1 MLTNESNESKLD
13 QSVASDE
20 PEWEEERMSTLAGF
34 EDKIPAKVVNED
46 IADDEESLL
55 VEEDPHLLRTQQS
68 FQNNPFS
75 KLGLVSLST
84 LVLVVTAG
92 IFLSGNLMQSQ
103 QKPREQQGDPTAK
116 KENQDKTEATD
127 SQGRVLTDLALTSQG
142 KELEALNEKGKQQP
156 KTIEQAAKQS
166 KPVVS
171 KTKRVS
177 AKTDAPAPRPRPRPV
192 ATYSPQRPV
201 TAYAPPRVD
210 TPPQSIPK
218 PVVQPNPVART
229 QSKES
234 PVQSQETDPM
244 ERWMAA
250 AQLGS
255 YGQLSPVEETPV
267 NVDTARLQA
276 PVEYAAL
283 TVSAKSKQQAE
294 PQTPAVNFD
303 EETPILQEQPR
314 QLLVPGSGAKA
325 VLATPF
331 VWDESEDS
339 QSNQLNVVLAE
350 PLLAA
355 DGTVALP
362 AKTQLIVEARSLSKN
377 GLLRL
382 VAVAAIV
389 EQDEQQYEIA
399 LPEDAVGIY
408 GEEGKPLIVQ
418 TLNDKKRE
426 VNRRNITRLAIG
438 AIGQASTSSNSGG
451 FSRSRQNDDSNLLTG
466 ILEGGSDAILSDID
480 KRNEE
485 AISAIEQRPD
495 VLFLKAGTKVMVFVN
510 STVTVD
516 VPMLNQPILESQQL
530 QTEQI
535 ALASEHNLFPYSSEV
550 PDISLS
556 PEAAEE
562 RQYLTWL
569 DEQQSHIGLTV
580 QRVNETA
587 RSLAPDNFAD

>member
-1 MLTNESNESKLD
+1 MLTNESNESKHD
-13 QSVASDE
+13 PSVPSEEQFVPSNE
-20 PEWEEERMSTLAGF
+20 PEWEQERMSTLAGF
-34 EDKIPAKVVNED
+34 EDKIPA
-46 IADDEESLL
+46 IAATEETTDDEESLL

-92 IFLSGNLMQSQ
+92 IFLSGNLMQSSNE
-103 QKPREQQGDPTAK
+103 KPREQQADPTAK
-116 KENQDKTEATD
+116 KESQDKTDATD

-156 KTIEQAAKQS
+156 KTTEQPAKQS
-166 KPVVS
+166 KPVVP
-171 KTKRVS
+171 KTSRVS
-177 AKTDAPAPRPRPRPV
+177 TRTDAPAPRPRPRPV

-201 TAYAPPRVD
+201 TAYAPPRVY

-234 PVQSQETDPM
+234 PVPSQEADPM

-255 YGQLSPVEETPV
+255 YGQASPVAETPV
-267 NVDTARLQA
+267 DADTAGLRT

-283 TVSAKSKQQAE
+283 TVSAKSKQQTE
-294 PQTPAVNFD
+294 PQTPVVNFD

-355 DGTVALP
+355 DGSIALP

-377 GLLRL
+377 GLLHL

-389 EQDEQQYEIA
+389 QQDNQQYEIA
-399 LPEDAVGIY
+399 LPENAVGIH
-408 GEEGKPLIVQ
+408 GEEGKPLIVEK
-418 TLNDKKRE
+418 LNDKRRE
-426 VNRRNITRLAIG
+426 VSRRNITRLAIG

-451 FSRSRQNDDSNLLTG
+451 FSRSKQNDSNLLTD

-495 VLFLKAGTKVMVFVN
+495 VLFLKAGTKVEVFVN
-510 STVTVD
+510 SSAAID
-516 VPMLNQPILESQQL
+516 VFGLHQPILESYHGDL
-530 QTEQI
+530 DHL
-535 ALASEHNLFPYSSEV
+535 ALANSDTFFPYIWEPTDSNFIPPAV
-550 PDISLS
+550 
-556 PEAAEE
+556 EE
-562 RQYLTWL
+562 RQAMAWL
-569 DEQQSHIGLTV
+569 DTE
-580 QRVNETA
+580 
-587 RSLAPDNFAD
+587 